1 MRKIG
6 FDIGISS
13 IGWALVDTGESDDK
27 FDIIDCGVR
36 IFEKAENPKD
46 GSSLALPRREAR
58 SARRRLARRKA
69 RLNAVKRL
77 LCKEFDIKFSDFIMR
92 GENLPKIF
100 ATDKNTLNPWQLRKF
115 ALERKLDK
123 FELARV
129 ILHIAKHRGYD
140 DLRYFGDSD
149 DAESKKVLGA
159 ILKNKKF
166 TERGFKTASNMLL
179 NDFEKKEISSI
190 RNRDKDGAGN
200 YENSI
205 PQSLNKEE
213 LALILDKQV
222 EFGYKFSENFAQNL
236 IQKVFFSRPLK
247 DFENK
252 VGKCIFYEK
261 EKRVAKWTPLAQE
274 FIATTKIINKLI
286 EIAKFHDKSVK
297 SLEDLYDENGETI
310 KLNELILQILN
321 EAKAKKSEYSFKN
334 LQKTL
339 FNFNAFSYSL
349 NLSENFKIPGA
360 KKEDLSD
367 KFIDFKKYNKFIEI
381 LNAKFGSDPYSEK
394 LNDIARI
401 CTYKKDE
408 DSLKIALANY
418 DLTDTEIK
426 ELLKLKFSTNI
437 ELSEKA
443 LRQILPLMMSGKRY
457 DEACKEANLTLK
469 IREKSGKLP
478 PLCDTPHGA
487 SLTNPVV
494 ARAVS
499 EYRKVLNSII
509 KKHGAVHQIYFEL
522 TREVGKNF
530 ASRNEAIKK
539 QNENFAKNEA
549 AKNRLEQ
556 YGLEINSANILKMKL
571 FIEQNEFCA
580 YSGEKITREDFL
592 DPKRL
597 EVDHIL
603 PYSRSFDDSQS
614 NKVLVF
620 ISQNQEKKNRTPFE
634 SWGNTPKW
642 EFIKNFAE
650 IHYKKANPA
659 KFKKL
664 LNSDFK
670 SREQG
675 FRASNLNDTSYLN
688 RLIMNYT
695 KDYLKFLPLKSEN
708 SRHVYSING
717 GFTTPLRRF
726 LGLEEKNRNT
736 HLHHAQDALIV
747 ALCNE
752 KMNKAFNEFMSHIET
767 KKLLE
772 SSKDELGEFDK
783 EKYKEIL
790 QNRLDKDERTKK
802 KLRLDDFIHLENF
815 RKNVEKALSKIF
827 VSKPPRKK
835 VTGAL
840 HEETIYDKEKYILKV
855 LYPKNKDNI
864 VTYEM
869 ELEFDKL
876 LKFGRIIEINSGYV
890 TAKSIVRTDVF
901 IRNDKFYLVPIYA
914 IHFAKGIL
922 PNLAISGEKKNK
934 KTKITTI
941 DESFEYCFSL
951 FKNDLVEIKTNKM
964 DKSIMAYFKAPNSSS
979 GGLLE
984 YEMPLN
990 DEKFTPLISTITK
1003 IKKLKVS
1010 PLGEISEC
1018 EFEPRQEARLKSSP
1032 KNKKA

>member
-13 IGWALVDTGESDDK
+13 IGWAVVDTGESDDK

-77 LCKEFDIKFSDFIMR
+77 LCKEFDIKFNDFIMQ

-159 ILKNKKF
+159 ISKNKKF

-213 LALILDKQV
+213 LTLILEKQA

-236 IQKVFFSRPLK
+236 IQKVFYSRPLK

-261 EKRVAKWTPLAQE
+261 EKRVAKFTPLAQE
-274 FIATTKIINKLI
+274 FIALTKIINTLINIYKDTGEILQQEKII
-286 EIAKFHDKSVK
+286 EILNLAKSKGEFKYKDLVK
-297 SLEDLYDENGETI
+297 AL
-310 KLNELILQILN
+310 
-321 EAKAKKSEYSFKN
+321 N
-334 LQKTL
+334 LQ
-339 FNFNAFSYSL
+339 NY
-349 NLSENFKIPGA
+349 KIKGS
-360 KKEDLSD
+360 KKDDLSD
-367 KFIDFKKYNKFIEI
+367 TFIDFKKYKKFTQICSE
-381 LNAKFGSDPYSEK
+381 KFGGEFCDVF
-394 LNDIARI
+394 NDKFNEIARI
-401 CTYKKDE
+401 CTYKKDF
-408 DSLKIALANY
+408 DSLKIALSKYEFDDEQIN
-418 DLTDTEIK
+418 

-469 IREKSGKLP
+469 IREKSEKLP
-478 PLCDTPHGA
+478 PLYDTPHGA

-509 KKHGAVHQIYFEL
+509 KKHGLVHQIYFEL

-620 ISQNQEKKNRTPFE
+620 ISQNQEKKNHTPFE
-634 SWGNTPKW
+634 CWGNTPKW

-695 KDYLKFLPLKSEN
+695 KDYLKFLPIKSEN

-752 KMNKAFNEFMSHIET
+752 KMNKAFNEFMGHIET

-772 SSKDELGEFDK
+772 SSKDEFGEFDK

-815 RKNVEKALSKIF
+815 RKNVENAVSKIF

-840 HEETIYDKEKYILKV
+840 HLETVAPKEQMIKEYKSEAGFEMALK
-855 LYPKNKDNI
+855 
-864 VTYEM
+864 TR
-869 ELEFDKL
+869 
-876 LKFGRIIEINSGYV
+876 RIIQLKNGGFV
-890 TAKSIVRTDVF
+890 K
-901 IRNDKFYLVPIYA
+901 NDSMPRVDIFAHKQTGKFYGVPIYA
-914 IHFAKGIL
+914 MDFALGVL
-922 PNLAISGEKKNK
+922 PNRAAVIGKDKNGVMK
-934 KTKITTI
+934 DWLEM
-941 DESFEYCFSL
+941 DENYEFKFSL
-951 FKNDLVEIKTNKM
+951 FPNDLIAVQKSGMENPILCYYEGFGIATAQIRVAKHSNNKADLTSDEIKIYGDVSKKDKVEQPSLGIQGLQIFEKM
-964 DKSIMAYFKAPNSSS
+964 
-979 GGLLE
+979 
-984 YEMPLN
+984 
-990 DEKFTPLISTITK
+990 
-1003 IKKLKVS
+1003 KVS
-1010 PLGEISEC
+1010 PLGEVGAC
-1018 EFEPRQEARLKSSP
+1018 KFEPRQGVKLKSSP
-1032 KNKKA
+1032 KRKKG